1 MGKRYGL
8 TQEFAERR
16 KKMIEGGVTYDLY
29 LIFNQNQP
37 TYHGSVRI
45 DFKTK
50 AVVKNI
56 AKVSFFKIKHHV
68 EKFRVRMTYG

>member
-8 TQEFAERR
+8 TQEFAQRR

-29 LIFNQNQP
+29 LIFNQKQP

-56 AKVSFFKIKHHV
+56 AKVSFF
-68 EKFRVRMTYG
+68 EN